1 MITLNAAI
9 SLLMS
14 AVRKVLPAVI
24 VPTDKIL
31 VTFIITVTVS
41 LPEGTRILSGT
52 EIPVL
57 I

>member
-1 MITLNAAI
+1 MNAAI

-14 AVRKVLPAVI
+14 VVRKVLPAVI
-24 VPTDKIL
+24 FATDKIL
-31 VTFIITVTVS
+31 VTFLIMVTVS
-41 LPEGTRILSGT
+41 LAKGTRVLRGT

>member
-1 MITLNAAI
+1 MNAAI

-14 AVRKVLPAVI
+14 AVRKVLLAVI

-31 VTFIITVTVS
+31 VTFLIMVTVS
-41 LPEGTRILSGT
+41 LAKGTRGLSGT